1 MYERLLWKTKTTVSL
16 FSSPGSQDLDESPA
30 LSLQRDAAFHRRRG
44 GGLNGRRKVL
54 LSVTVT
60 YNDCRV
66 VTRDILLPRPP
77 PPQPSL
83 QTLVESPSSSL
94 PAADYGKCGEESREA
109 EVLPKPVKS
118 VCPRS
123 QIGSSSLIR
132 RLESRARVLVPS
144 SGHLREY
151 IIILKW
157 KHLLLILNSLCSFY
171 TRSGLFFLRLHLRFK
186 DIFVDPKTK
195 CPTCFGYE
203 KTLTTL
209 SL

>member
-1 MYERLLWKTKTTVSL
+1 MINERLLRKTKTTVSL
-16 FSSPGSQDLDESPA
+16 FSSPEHSLSQDLDESPA

-109 EVLPKPVKS
+109 EAPSKT
-118 VCPRS
+118 S
-123 QIGSSSLIR
+123 QI
-132 RLESRARVLVPS
+132 RLSTFPNWL
-144 SGHLREY
+144 
-151 IIILKW
+151 IIL
-157 KHLLLILNSLCSFY
+157 N
-171 TRSGLFFLRLHLRFK
+171 
-186 DIFVDPKTK
+186 PKT
-195 CPTCFGYE
+195 
-203 KTLTTL
+203 
-209 SL
+209 